1 MDGVAKTNRKEM
13 IYTKLKRRINKIT
26 QLGLSSVFMCYF
38 TRRKFK
44 LLWERYKFD
53 PWHCEGTYYCRP
65 YQRIAVEMINRV
77 HPETV
82 VEIGCGL
89 GEIISRVNANIK
101 FGYDQEGAVIE
112 AAKEIRGQKVNFRL
126 GSGDDIIKTNIDV
139 LVAINWI
146 HNLSPDEM
154 EQLIASLIDRVSY
167 FLLEAITPGEP
178 GYRFYHDFSFL
189 NGRAVLVDAAPGGIG
204 EPRTLMLFK
213 KI

>member
-1 MDGVAKTNRKEM
+1 MDGVVRAIQKKM
-13 IYTKLKRRINKIT
+13 IYTKLKRRTNKII

-38 TRRKFK
+38 TRRKFQ

-65 YQRIAVEMINRV
+65 YQRIAVGMINKVR
-77 HPETV
+77 PGTV
-82 VEIGCGL
+82 VEVGCGL

-101 FGYDQEGAVIE
+101 IGYDQERAVIE
-112 AAKEIRGQKVNFRL
+112 AAKEIRGKRVDFRL
-126 GSGDDIIKTNIDV
+126 GSGVNITEINIDV
-139 LVAINWI
+139 LIAINWI
-146 HNLSPDEM
+146 HNLSPSEM
-154 EQLIASLIDRVSY
+154 DHFIAPLINRVSY

-178 GYRFYHDFSFL
+178 GYRYYHDFSFL
-189 NGRAVLVDAAPGGIG
+189 KGRAVLVDAVPGGIG